1 MSTGRRSRTSAEW
14 VVFAIATAIILVL
27 AGAIGW
33 LWAQPSDPARVTVE
47 MRGEPRVVDG
57 QSYFLVEL
65 ANQGDETAEA
75 VQVRAEL
82 IVDGEVV
89 AEGEQIV
96 DFLSGGKTEE
106 LVFVFNDVPTGA
118 NIEVRVASFKV
129 P

>member
-1 MSTGRRSRTSAEW
+1 MSARRPARTNAEW
-14 VVFAIATAIILVL
+14 VVFAIATAIIAVL

-33 LWAQPSDPARVTVE
+33 LWAQPSDPAHMTVQ
-47 MRGEPRVVDG
+47 MLGEPRVVDG
-57 QSYFLVEL
+57 QSYYTVEL
-65 ANQGDETAEA
+65 VNHGDETAEA

-82 IVDGEVV
+82 LADGEVV

-106 LVFVFNDVPTGA
+106 LVFVFADVPTGA
-118 NIEVRVASFKV
+118 QIDVRVASFKV

>member
-1 MSTGRRSRTSAEW
+1 MSPERRARTSAEW

-33 LWAQPSDPARVTVE
+33 LWAQPSDPAHVSVQRLGDV
-47 MRGEPRVVDG
+47 RVVDG
-57 QSYFLVEL
+57 QSYYSAEVT
-65 ANQGDETAEA
+65 NHGDETAEA
-75 VQVRAEL
+75 VEIRAEL
-82 IVDGEVV
+82 IVGGEVV

-106 LVFVFNDVPTGA
+106 LVFVFADVPSGA
-118 NIEVRVASFKV
+118 QIELRVASFKV